1 MKEPEIR
8 KPIEAGDQ
16 RKSVYKAR
24 FFDKYIKAKWWR
36 QQVYENLDFSASSP
50 FTLSMKNC
58 AKQYF
63 QWYYLDKV
71 SREHPPHPTQNPR
84 PPIVVNLTKCLQV
97 FFSCL
102 LWGSQVCKCPLLWH
116 QPVLSLWG
124 FNSLS
129 YQPIWFEQKK
139 LERFIQNKVYW
150 DFLFVSKCMEDYEW
164 CVWHVYTIQ
173 VLL

>member
-1 MKEPEIR
+1 MKESETQEA
-8 KPIEAGDQ
+8 IEAGDQ

-24 FFDKYIKAKWWR
+24 FCDKYIKGKWWR
-36 QQVYENLDFSASSP
+36 QQVYEKLDFSASSP
-50 FTLSMKNC
+50 FTLSMQSR

-84 PPIVVNLTKCLQV
+84 PPIVINLTKCLQV
-97 FFSCL
+97 FFPCL
-102 LWGSQVCKCPLLWH
+102 IWGSQVCKCLLLWH
-116 QPVLSLWG
+116 FLILWEFHSLIHH
-124 FNSLS
+124 
-129 YQPIWFEQKK
+129 PIWFDQKK

-150 DFLFVSKCMEDYEW
+150 DFFFVSKCMEDYVW
-164 CVWHVYTIQ
+164 CVWHVYKIH

>member
-1 MKEPEIR
+1 MKESETQEA
-8 KPIEAGDQ
+8 IEAGDQ

-24 FFDKYIKAKWWR
+24 FCDKYIKGKWWR
-36 QQVYENLDFSASSP
+36 QQVYEKLDFSASSP
-50 FTLSMKNC
+50 FTLSMQSR

-84 PPIVVNLTKCLQV
+84 PPIVINLTKCLQV
-97 FFSCL
+97 FFPCL
-102 LWGSQVCKCPLLWH
+102 IWGSQVCKCLLLWH
-116 QPVLSLWG
+116 FLILWEFHSLIHH
-124 FNSLS
+124 
-129 YQPIWFEQKK
+129 PIWFDQKKK

-150 DFLFVSKCMEDYEW
+150 DFFFVSKCMEDYVW
-164 CVWHVYTIQ
+164 CVWHVYKIH